1 MASNDWLKMTMQKAG
16 AMNKHNGKEERAM
29 LNHSNVDKE
38 SFLAQ
43 KLFHLTTNTSNEAE
57 AEKLVDCL
65 LRCLGVI
72 RQGLCFSLSL
82 NREAYYYSVSVS
94 LDDYF
99 LNDEVLIFSS
109 ELENVQKM
117 TKKQQTDLLE
127 QARERGRTELN
138 QIQLNQYTAY
148 FL

>member
-1 MASNDWLKMTMQKAG
+1 
-16 AMNKHNGKEERAM
+16 MNKGIFFSIEATSSTYRYDENE
-29 LNHSNVDKE
+29 
-38 SFLAQ
+38 
-43 KLFHLTTNTSNEAE
+43 KLELISMSYHITTNISNEAE

-82 NREAYYYSVSVS
+82 NREAYYYSASVS
-94 LDDYF
+94 FDDYF

-117 TKKQQTDLLE
+117 TEKQQTDLLE
-127 QARERGRTELN
+127 QARERGRTELS
-138 QIQLNQYTAY
+138 QIQLN
-148 FL
+148 

>member
-1 MASNDWLKMTMQKAG
+1 M
-16 AMNKHNGKEERAM
+16 
-29 LNHSNVDKE
+29 
-38 SFLAQ
+38 
-43 KLFHLTTNTSNEAE
+43 
-57 AEKLVDCL
+57 
-65 LRCLGVI
+65 
-72 RQGLCFSLSL
+72 SL

-138 QIQLNQYTAY
+138 QIQLN
-148 FL
+148 